1 MEKVVWLV
9 WRSADADPDA
19 LGPWL
24 LGALGDVV
32 DRTHGVRLTV
42 EDPAGAWMRRGALAD
57 GSLLAASVSVWLTS
71 IDDREPVAAALAGA
85 PATAVHAYLVA
96 ESVPLD
102 YGERRTW
109 PDGERSPGQSI
120 TTVFDQRHDI
130 DDERF
135 YGLWH
140 GEHTPLSF
148 EIHPFWSYIRNT
160 VLRPLT
166 PGAPP
171 LRAIVYESVPEADDM
186 FDLHRF
192 FTTGGDKQVLGEQIA
207 RVDAHVASFAD
218 VDTLQ
223 TTPAREWIL
232 KTPPWGQ
239 A

>member
-1 MEKVVWLV
+1 MEKVVWLL
-9 WRSADADPDA
+9 WRAPDADAAA

-24 LGALGDVV
+24 LEAVGGALGD
-32 DRTHGVRLTV
+32 THGVRVTV
-42 EDPAGAWMRRGALAD
+42 EDPAGSWMRRGAQPD
-57 GSLLAASVSVWLTS
+57 GALLAASMSVWLPS
-71 IDDREPVAAALAGA
+71 IDLREPVAAALAGA
-85 PATAVHAYLVA
+85 PATSVHAYLVA

-102 YGERRTW
+102 YGDRRTW
-109 PDGERSPGQSI
+109 PDGEQSPGQSI
-120 TTVFDQRHDI
+120 TTVFDQRPDI
-130 DDERF
+130 DDDRF
-135 YGLWH
+135 YALWH

-171 LRAIVYESVPEADDM
+171 LRAIVYESVPTTDDM

-192 FTTGGDKQVLGEQIA
+192 FGSEGDKRLLGERIA
-207 RVDAHVASFAD
+207 QVDAHVASFAD
-218 VDTLQ
+218 VSTLE

-232 KTPPWGQ
+232 RTPPWGQ

>member
-1 MEKVVWLV
+1 MEKVIWVL
-9 WRSADADPDA
+9 WRSPDGDDSA
-19 LGPWL
+19 LEPWL
-24 LGALGDVV
+24 LDAMSGVLDE
-32 DRTHGVRLTV
+32 THGVRVTV
-42 EDPAGAWMRRGALAD
+42 EDPAGAWMRRGALGD
-57 GSLLAASVSVWLTS
+57 GSILAATVSVWFTS
-71 IDDREPVAAALAGA
+71 IDLREPVAAALAGA
-85 PATAVHAYLVA
+85 PASAVHAYLVA

-102 YGERRTW
+102 YGDGRTW

-120 TTVFDQRHDI
+120 TTVFDKRADI

-135 YGLWH
+135 YALWH

-166 PGAPP
+166 PGAPS
-171 LRAIVYESVPEADDM
+171 LRSIVYESVPTQEDM

-192 FTTGGDKQVLGEQIA
+192 FGSGGDKALLGERIA
-207 RVDAHVASFAD
+207 QVDAHVGSFAD
-218 VDTLQ
+218 VATLE

-239 A
+239 C

>member
-1 MEKVVWLV
+1 MEKVVWLL
-9 WRSADADPDA
+9 WRPADADPAA
-19 LGPWL
+19 LAPWL
-24 LGALGDVV
+24 LDALAGVV
-32 DRTHGVRLTV
+32 ADTHGVRVTV
-42 EDPAGAWMRRGALAD
+42 EDPAGSWMRRGALGD

-71 IDDREPVAAALAGA
+71 IDLREPVAAALAGA
-85 PATAVHAYLVA
+85 PAAPVHAYLVA

-102 YGERRTW
+102 YGDSRTW

-120 TTVFDQRHDI
+120 TTVFDKRPDI
-130 DDERF
+130 DDDRF
-135 YGLWH
+135 YALWH

-148 EIHPFWSYIRNT
+148 EIHPFNSYIRNT

-171 LRAIVYESVPEADDM
+171 LRSIVYEAVPMAEDM

-192 FTTGGDKQVLGEQIA
+192 FGSGGDKQLLGERIA
-207 RVDAHVASFAD
+207 QVDAHVSSFAD

>member
-9 WRSADADPDA
+9 WRPADADAAA

-24 LGALGDVV
+24 LDAVGGVV
-32 DRTHGVRLTV
+32 DDTHGVRITV
-42 EDPAGAWMRRGALAD
+42 EDPAGSWMRRGAQPD

-71 IDDREPVAAALAGA
+71 IDGREPIAAALAGA
-85 PATAVHAYLVA
+85 PASMVHAYLVA

-102 YGERRTW
+102 YGDRRTW
-109 PDGERSPGQSI
+109 PDGEQSPGQSI
-120 TTVFDQRHDI
+120 TTVFDQRPDI
-130 DDERF
+130 DDDRF
-135 YGLWH
+135 YALWH

-171 LRAIVYESVPEADDM
+171 LRSIVYESVPTAEDM

-192 FTTGGDKQVLGEQIA
+192 FRSGGDKHLLGERIA
-207 RVDAHVASFAD
+207 QVDAHVSSFAD
-218 VDTLQ
+218 VSTLE
-223 TTPAREWIL
+223 TTPSREWIL
-232 KTPPWGQ
+232 RTPPWGQ